1 MQIHIFINTIIE
13 IESRQSIVLL
23 TTTLNCTIQL
33 MSLVKFDE
41 PRVGIITNV
50 NKFSSKFRK
59 QVTNRQT
66 ILIDAKR
73 SM

>member
-1 MQIHIFINTIIE
+1 
-13 IESRQSIVLL
+13 
-23 TTTLNCTIQL
+23 

-66 ILIDAKR
+66 ILIDTKLYNYNREVCRIKFANLSIR
-73 SM
+73 

>member
-1 MQIHIFINTIIE
+1 
-13 IESRQSIVLL
+13 
-23 TTTLNCTIQL
+23 

-66 ILIDAKR
+66 ILIDTKLYNYNR
-73 SM
+73 EVCRIKFVNLSIR

>member
-1 MQIHIFINTIIE
+1 
-13 IESRQSIVLL
+13 
-23 TTTLNCTIQL
+23 

-66 ILIDAKR
+66 ILIDTELYNYNREVCRIKFVNLSIR
-73 SM
+73 

>member
-1 MQIHIFINTIIE
+1 
-13 IESRQSIVLL
+13 
-23 TTTLNCTIQL
+23 

-59 QVTNRQT
+59 QVTNRPT
-66 ILIDAKR
+66 ILIDTKLYNYNREVSRIKFANLSIR
-73 SM
+73 

>member
-1 MQIHIFINTIIE
+1 
-13 IESRQSIVLL
+13 
-23 TTTLNCTIQL
+23 

-66 ILIDAKR
+66 ILIDTKLYNSNR
-73 SM
+73 EVCRIKFINLPIR